1 MEWYNENWN
10 ETINEHLTRVAGTV
24 QSRLSN
30 LLGLLSH
37 QRSCMSRYS
46 VAGVLL
52 VWYHDVT
59 DPSTATRQVMNSY
72 SIVHGGHTYYCYFR
86 KAPTKV
92 VRSRSER
99 GSRCTDEDR
108 CQETENRA
116 INSACLRIIVHN
128 IHDIPKLSLCKT
140 HYHNHY

>member
-1 MEWYNENWN
+1 MSLIAGLEYGMEWYNGNWI
-10 ETINEHLTRVAGTV
+10 ETVNEHLTRVAGTV

-37 QRSCMSRYS
+37 HRSCMSRSS

-72 SIVHGGHTYYCYFR
+72 SIVHGGHT
-86 KAPTKV
+86 
-92 VRSRSER
+92 
-99 GSRCTDEDR
+99 
-108 CQETENRA
+108 
-116 INSACLRIIVHN
+116 
-128 IHDIPKLSLCKT
+128 
-140 HYHNHY
+140 